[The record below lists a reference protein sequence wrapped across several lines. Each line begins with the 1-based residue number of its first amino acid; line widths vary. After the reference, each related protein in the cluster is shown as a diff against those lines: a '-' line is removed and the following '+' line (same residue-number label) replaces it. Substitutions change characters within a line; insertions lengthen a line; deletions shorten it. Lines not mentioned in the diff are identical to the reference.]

1 MQLCVYKKSL
11 KVDERVD
18 CNDRQHHKARSWSC
32 CIPNEPDGV
41 TFFRVRFLRNKVPFM
56 KWAKCMLTPSPELSE
71 LIWSWRS
78 PSYPCEI
85 MYHARKAAAARSIS
99 TLTNRGEGGR
109 RYLTN
114 AFPSG
119 TLFRR
124 NRNKKNCGFYHT
136 HNSGR
141 ENYEWN

>member
-1 MQLCVYKKSL
+1 M
-11 KVDERVD
+11 
-18 CNDRQHHKARSWSC
+18 A
-32 CIPNEPDGV
+32 
-41 TFFRVRFLRNKVPFM
+41 FFKVRFLRNKVPFI
-56 KWAKCMLTPSPELSE
+56 KWAKCMFTPSPELSK
-71 LIWSWRS
+71 LIWSWRP

-85 MYHARKAAAARSIS
+85 MYHARKAAAARCIS

-124 NRNKKNCGFYHT
+124 NRNKTKRWVFIIHT
-136 HNSGR
+136 TVAVAIMDGIKIIPLFDCHHHPIDRNNIRYSDCWLLP
-141 ENYEWN
+141 YKSQ